1 MEIANLGG
9 SQFPQLGSSEM
20 PAGHSEVTVS
30 QQLDIQLWVSG
41 TFRPGGEMWHVISG
55 NQVAFIWDQG
65 WGSLSGG

>member
-1 MEIANLGG
+1 
-9 SQFPQLGSSEM
+9 M
-20 PAGHSEVTVS
+20 PAGHAEVTVS

-41 TFRPGGEMWHVISG
+41 TFRPGGEMWHVICG